1 MGDLPNDTTKC
12 PKQKRRQT
20 ILEILANQPVGRQS
34 DFVSLLAERGVI
46 ATQSSISRDLRELG
60 VAKLG
65 EGYAQLANETTTNT
79 PDIPVEFIR
88 GFAAAGDNLT
98 VVKTAS
104 GAASRVALFLDR
116 SSWPEI
122 VGTISGDD
130 TIFVA
135 TRNARE
141 QKQLVWRDSAWN
153 APYRWLPAAH

>member
-1 MGDLPNDTTKC
+1 MPTA
-12 PKQKRRQT
+12 PEIREKRRQT
-20 ILEILANQPVGRQS
+20 ILEILGSQPVARQS
-34 DFVSLLAERGVI
+34 DFVSLLAERGVE

-65 EGYAQLANETTTNT
+65 EGYAQLNT
-79 PDIPVEFIR
+79 EAAGNTEDIPVEFVR
-88 GFAAAGDNLT
+88 DYAPAGDNLT
-98 VVKTAS
+98 VIKTAT

-116 SSWPEI
+116 SNWPEI

-141 QKQLVWRDSAWN
+141 QKQLLTRLRS
-153 APYRWLPAAH
+153 L